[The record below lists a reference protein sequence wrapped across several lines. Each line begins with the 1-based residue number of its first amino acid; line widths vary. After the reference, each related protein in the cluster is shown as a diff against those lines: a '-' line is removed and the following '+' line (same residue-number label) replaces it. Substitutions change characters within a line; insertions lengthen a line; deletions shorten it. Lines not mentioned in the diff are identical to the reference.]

1 MLCLSLNKQ
10 AERTN
15 MDKHTASE
23 FVAEVATVIDAITA
37 VIKTDATTVIAR
49 ETISS
54 ASYRNIFTYR

>member
-1 MLCLSLNKQ
+1 
-10 AERTN
+10 